1 MATTSV
7 FRRREHPRDANG
19 QFTRKKRP
27 EAPDA
32 VLAPPVSR
40 QRVDEWVARA
50 QTHTVVEKIDSP
62 PGFLADCVVAPGAIT
77 VGHSPQ
83 EATGGSARPQ
93 SRRPA
98 SSVSSLLIPGAEKG
112 RVR

>member
-40 QRVDEWVARA
+40 QRVDEWVAWA

-62 PGFLADCVVAPGAIT
+62 PGFLADCAVAPGAIT
-77 VGHSPQ
+77 AWSKASTKCVSPTPTK
-83 EATGGSARPQ
+83 ATSEPN
-93 SRRPA
+93 S
-98 SSVSSLLIPGAEKG
+98 
-112 RVR
+112 